1 MKDYEKREC
10 VSIKW
15 SHPEDS
21 SRYFSVGVSKYDR
34 GFGWSARA
42 SDGENYFWKRG
53 HYYDT
58 DKRAAYFALTSVL
71 DFIGKPTDRLG
82 KCMRLVVWSSREKY
96 NIRQLELFEQT

>member
-53 HYYDT
+53 T
-58 DKRAAYFALTSVL
+58 TTIPTS
-71 DFIGKPTDRLG
+71 GQPTSPL
-82 KCMRLVVWSSREKY
+82 LQSST
-96 NIRQLELFEQT
+96 L

>member
-34 GFGWSARA
+34 GASAGPQEHPMVKTTFG
-42 SDGENYFWKRG
+42 NVV
-53 HYYDT
+53 T
-58 DKRAAYFALTSVL
+58 TTIPTS
-71 DFIGKPTDRLG
+71 GQPTSPLPQ
-82 KCMRLVVWSSREKY
+82 SST
-96 NIRQLELFEQT
+96 L